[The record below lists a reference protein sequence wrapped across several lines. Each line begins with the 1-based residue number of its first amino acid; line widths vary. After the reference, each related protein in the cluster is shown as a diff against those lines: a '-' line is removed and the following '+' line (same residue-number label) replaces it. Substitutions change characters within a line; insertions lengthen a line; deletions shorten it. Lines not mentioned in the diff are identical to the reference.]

1 MSTRKG
7 ELRDKTIW
15 PSDPHT
21 LVKHLVY
28 RHYLECWMPKILQRF
43 PQATIVDAF
52 AGPGIYEDGLDGS
65 PILAARTFLSHTAYA
80 RFGELTL
87 VCLEKEA
94 ARVQSLHER
103 FAALGATPK
112 LKVRVLDPGEFIDQ
126 QERLSKVAHGGDSG
140 RPVLWLLD
148 PFNIKNLPFD
158 KVRACLE
165 GQRSEAVIT
174 FFAEEM
180 HRFCTREGF
189 DKALDEHFG
198 TNAWASARQVTG
210 EAARKEALVTAYEQ
224 SLASEGLLTGRFSVQ
239 VRNATARYYLVFAT
253 HSEYGLKCWNPVKWK
268 LDAYA
273 GHGAS
278 AASLMQLDLFD
289 TSHIQELKD
298 RFARHAGEERG
309 WSALLSEA
317 TKAGYLEKHV
327 REALDELAAEG
338 LAFRV
343 NPTEARTA
351 WPEGCRVRFYRA
363 QDAEAEVVEPLD
375 V

>member
-52 AGPGIYEDGLDGS
+52 AGPGVYEDGLDGS
-65 PILAARTFLSHTAYA
+65 PILAAKTFLSHTAHA

-87 VCLEKEA
+87 VCLEKEP

-112 LKVRVLDPGEFIDQ
+112 LTVKVLDPGEFIDQ
-126 QERLSKVAHGGDSG
+126 QASLSKVAHGDDPG

-148 PFNIKNLPFD
+148 PFNIRNLPFD
-158 KVRACLE
+158 KVRACLS
-165 GQRSEAVIT
+165 GPRDEAFIT

-189 DKALDEHFG
+189 NKALDAHFG
-198 TNAWASARQVTG
+198 SASWISARRFTG
-210 EAARKEALVTAYEQ
+210 EAARKEALVSAYEQ
-224 SLASEGLLTGRFSVQ
+224 SLAAEQLLTGHFSVR

-268 LDAYA
+268 LDSYA

-289 TSHIQELKD
+289 SSDILELKE
-298 RFARHAGEERG
+298 RFGRHAGEERT

-317 TKAGYLEKHV
+317 TTAGYLDKHV

-343 NPTEARTA
+343 HPTEARTA
-351 WPEGCRVRFYRA
+351 WPDGCRVRFYRP
-363 QDAEAEVVEPLD
+363 QDAEGEVVEPLD